1 MNEKRQSI
9 DTNTEITKILALFE
23 IDFKT
28 AIKRLQVSNH
38 ACMQLK
44 QAKE

>member
-23 IDFKT
+23 IDLKT
-28 AIKRLQVSNH
+28 AIKKLQ
-38 ACMQLK
+38 
-44 QAKE
+44 